1 MTSSGTRRSGH
12 SPGSGGKSGS
22 SRDTPFFPLVQS
34 GLEGMGGELMG
45 PVAEFEFGGPQEL
58 GVRLGN
64 EEASH
69 LQDFLLRLLENQ
81 RRQALGL
88 GFLFGGKKDVGHEDL
103 AAGKG
108 VNFATPFSHL
118 L

>member
-1 MTSSGTRRSGH
+1 M
-12 SPGSGGKSGS
+12 
-22 SRDTPFFPLVQS
+22 D
-34 GLEGMGGELMG
+34 

-69 LQDFLLRLLENQ
+69 LKDFLLSLLENQ
-81 RRQALGL
+81 RRQALGF
-88 GFLFGGKKDVGHEDL
+88 GFWFGGENDVGHEYL

-108 VNFATPFSHL
+108 VNFSTPFSYL